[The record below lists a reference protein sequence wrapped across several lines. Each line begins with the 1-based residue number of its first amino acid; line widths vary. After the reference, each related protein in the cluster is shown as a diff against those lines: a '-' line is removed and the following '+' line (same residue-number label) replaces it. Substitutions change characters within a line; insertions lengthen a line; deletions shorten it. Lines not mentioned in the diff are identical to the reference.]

1 METPL
6 LLTTT
11 QAAQRLGIG
20 RTKLYELIS
29 AGELPTIP
37 IGRAKR
43 VPAAAVQD
51 WIDRKLTQ
59 AGNGR
64 DAA

>member
-20 RTKLYELIS
+20 RTKLYELIG

-59 AGNGR
+59 ASIDHSG
-64 DAA
+64 A